1 MVNEDVR
8 VMVFQSGIQ
17 YKDIAKKMG
26 ITNLWLCQLMK
37 KPLSLYNRARIIDAL
52 AQLQNDQEEVADESD
67 HIPVDSVINLIKFA
81 GYDVNINKKGDITI
95 RDGEEIVCDPIKTKK
110 IINLIMDYVNFVI
123 EHQRCI

>member
-8 VMVFQSGIQ
+8 VMVFKSGIQ

-37 KPLSLYNRARIIDAL
+37 KPLSLYNRIRIIDAL
-52 AQLQNDQEEVADESD
+52 AQLQNDQEDVADELDSA
-67 HIPVDSVINLIKFA
+67 VNSVINLIKFA

-95 RDGEEIVCDPIKTKK
+95 RDGEEIVCDSIKTKK
-110 IINLIMDYVNFVI
+110 VINLIMDYVNFEI
-123 EHQRCI
+123 QHQRCI